1 MKVKIFF
8 IAAISIVIF
17 CVFSFSKTNN
27 VVKSKLSGNT
37 IQQRFQPPL
46 GFMREEESKTSF
58 TYFLR
63 NLSLKPIGSNVLYYD
78 GTVKYNRNVYEAVVN
93 LPIGKQDLHQ
103 CADAVMRLRAD
114 YFYSQKQFDKIHFNF
129 TNGFRVD
136 FSKWIEGYRIAVKGN
151 KTSWVKTAKPSD
163 NYETYWKYLETVFMY
178 AGTASLEKELTT
190 IKISDVKIGDVFIK
204 GGFPGHAV
212 IVVDVAMN
220 PKTNQKIMLL
230 AQSYMPA
237 QELQILKNPNSSSLN
252 PWYATDFGTILKTPE
267 WSFSSTQLKRFK

>member
-1 MKVKIFF
+1 
-8 IAAISIVIF
+8 
-17 CVFSFSKTNN
+17 
-27 VVKSKLSGNT
+27 
-37 IQQRFQPPL
+37 
-46 GFMREEESKTSF
+46 
-58 TYFLR
+58 
-63 NLSLKPIGSNVLYYD
+63 
-78 GTVKYNRNVYEAVVN
+78 
-93 LPIGKQDLHQ
+93 
-103 CADAVMRLRAD
+103 
-114 YFYSQKQFDKIHFNF
+114 
-129 TNGFRVD
+129 
-136 FSKWIEGYRIAVKGN
+136 
-151 KTSWVKTAKPSD
+151 
-163 NYETYWKYLETVFMY
+163 MY